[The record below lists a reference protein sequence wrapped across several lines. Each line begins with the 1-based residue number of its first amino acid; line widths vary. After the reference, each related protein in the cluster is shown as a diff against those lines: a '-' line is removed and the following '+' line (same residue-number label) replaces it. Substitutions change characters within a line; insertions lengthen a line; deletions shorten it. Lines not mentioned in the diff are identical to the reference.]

1 MVWGLVKTKNCKT
14 VRNPRVGVT
23 AGIAGSWASPNYI
36 PNPSPSYTPGTRQY
50 YNQTAIRVR
59 HAYDSYIRELD
70 TTYG

>member
-1 MVWGLVKTKNCKT
+1 MVWRLVKTKNCKT
-14 VRNPRVGVT
+14 VRNPRVGVA

-36 PNPSPSYTPGTRQY
+36 PNPSSSYTLGTRQY

-59 HAYDSYIRELD
+59 HAYDSYIHELD